1 LPGIYKTFLLL
12 IILSL
17 IPHCLYADQRITED
31 GHQSSVS
38 RPILRHP
45 LESASSEISLKTR
58 RLLLQALREVKLTP
72 EDFIE
77 KFLDFSQ
84 LSAKE
89 KNSEDQADFLL
100 EAFYEA
106 QRREILTPELLR
118 RFGYLFSGDSFE
130 SESPG
135 FARLDRGH
143 FEKVRDALPEAQK
156 HDLDS
161 GMRERFSEVLPHPV
175 AQTPREAILKMM
187 NGKNIWADQKFSE
200 SADFLIGKPF
210 IGSWDFAVKHLGLLF
225 LLKAREV
232 SPEAKR
238 ISDETVKRWLEQLDK
253 GGNQVKDSLHPSLS
267 RVDNPELLKQLENSA
282 RLPSN
287 RHKNGVVNSPSI
299 IYGQQYRNLILK
311 EILRSYPLNF
321 DQRKKVS
328 TQLAENERELTEQLS
343 LFELGETTTDEI
355 TGYNT
360 FSLVT
365 TILAA
370 KDPSRAL
377 EVIRKKSEAP
387 FAPYRIYSDFKAT
400 PRAGAARTVPYR
412 LAELAHEKDP
422 AKQKL
427 LKQKLAAAA
436 TNFVN
441 YLPDLMFHSRG
452 RYMHRGEDQLA
463 PYFFHPAVP
472 YEAAALRLLG
482 SDPQFS
488 EAERKEF
495 KEMRSLLTKALLA
508 SQKKDGTFATP
519 DQIGDGDGDGGY
531 SSSPVWVNPLTGLA
545 LLSLIEDSVEPQT
558 QWGILNPDISK
569 NVGK

>member
-1 LPGIYKTFLLL
+1 VILT
-12 IILSL
+12 LSL
-17 IPHCLYADQRITED
+17 SPHYLSADQKTTDI

-38 RPILRHP
+38 RPTLRHP
-45 LESASSEISLKTR
+45 VESSASEIPLKNR
-58 RLLLQALREVKLTP
+58 RLLLLALRDTKLTP

-77 KFLDFSQ
+77 KILDFSQ
-84 LSAKE
+84 LPARE
-89 KNSEDQADFLL
+89 KNSEDLADFLL
-100 EAFYEA
+100 EAFKEA
-106 QRREILTPELLR
+106 QRRGILTPELLR
-118 RFGYLFSGDSFE
+118 RLGYLLSGDSFE

-135 FARLDRGH
+135 FARLGRGQ
-143 FEKVRDALPEAQK
+143 FEQVRDALPEAQK

-175 AQTPREAILKMM
+175 SQTPREAILKLMK
-187 NGKNIWADQKFSE
+187 GKNIWDDKKFSE

-210 IGSWDFAVKHLGLLF
+210 IGSWDFAVKNLGVLF

-238 ISDETVKRWLEQLDK
+238 ISDEAVKHWLEYLDK
-253 GGNQVKDSLHPSLS
+253 KGPQERESLHPSLS
-267 RVDNPELLKQLENSA
+267 RVDNPDLLKQLENSA
-282 RLPSN
+282 RSPSN
-287 RHKNGVVNSPSI
+287 RHKNGVINSPTI
-299 IYGQQYRNLILK
+299 IYGHQYRNLVLK
-311 EILRSYPLNF
+311 EILRIYPLTP
-321 DQRKKVS
+321 DQRKKLAN
-328 TQLAENERELTEQLS
+328 QLAENEKELTEQLS

-365 TILAA
+365 TILTA

-377 EVIRKKSEAP
+377 QVIREKSEAP
-387 FAPYRIYSDFKAT
+387 FAPYRIYSDYKAT

-422 AKQKL
+422 EKQKV

-436 TNFVN
+436 TNFMN

-472 YEAAALRLLG
+472 YEAAALTSLA

-488 EAERKEF
+488 EIERKEF

-519 DQIGDGDGDGGY
+519 DQIGDGDGAY
-531 SSSPVWVNPLTGLA
+531 SSSPIWVNPLTGLA
-545 LLSLIEDSVEPQT
+545 LLSLIDDTVEPQS
-558 QWGILNPDISK
+558 QWGILNPDIFK
-569 NVGK
+569 TKP